1 MQVALPEQDRRGAFA
16 ALYSQLAPR
25 LYRTALGI
33 LGNPHDAADALQEAG
48 LKGYRYFGSLLEE
61 QAGPAW
67 LTRILINACYD
78 VGRARSRAIPAGLE
92 VLPDETP
99 LPATEPDWEMLQAL
113 QSLPEEQR
121 TTVVL
126 RFFQDLSIAQVAQ
139 VMGVPEGT
147 VKSRL
152 HTALSKLRHVI
163 KQSGEEGA
171 Q

>member
-1 MQVALPEQDRRGAFA
+1 MDPNWREAFA
-16 ALYSQLAPR
+16 TLYSQMAPR

-33 LGNPHDAADALQEAG
+33 LGNPHDASDALQEAG
-48 LKGYRYFGSLLEE
+48 LKAYRYFGSLQDYE
-61 QAGPAW
+61 AGAAW

-78 VGRARSRAIPAGLE
+78 VGRKRSRAIPTGLE
-92 VLPDETP
+92 VLP
-99 LPATEPDWEMLQAL
+99 ATMSTQGAGAEDWELMQAL
-113 QSLPEEQR
+113 QVLPEEQR

-126 RFFQDLSIAQVAQ
+126 RFFQDLSIPQIAS

-152 HTALSKLRHVI
+152 HATLHKLRDVL
-163 KQSGEEGA
+163 KDSGKEGA

>member
-1 MQVALPEQDRRGAFA
+1 MVRTDPNQREAFA
-16 ALYSQLAPR
+16 TLYSQMAPR

-48 LKGYRYFGSLLEE
+48 MKAFRYYESLNEPAAA
-61 QAGPAW
+61 AGW
-67 LTRILINACYD
+67 LTRILINACHD
-78 VGRARSRAIPAGLE
+78 VGRKRSRMIPTGLE
-92 VLPDETP
+92 VLPDTAAQ
-99 LPATEPDWEMLQAL
+99 PAGTGDGEMLLAL
-113 QSLPEEQR
+113 QGLPEEQR

-126 RFFQDLSIAQVAQ
+126 RFFQDLSIPQIAR

-152 HTALSKLRHVI
+152 HASLGKLRHVLQDAG
-163 KQSGEEGA
+163 KEGA

>member
-1 MQVALPEQDRRGAFA
+1 MAHSDIGSREAFA
-16 ALYSQLAPR
+16 TLYSQLAPR

-33 LGNPHDAADALQEAG
+33 LGNSHDASDALQEAG
-48 LKGYRYFGSLLEE
+48 LKAYRYFGSLNDTE
-61 QAGPAW
+61 AAAAW

-78 VGRARSRAIPAGLE
+78 VGRKRSRTVPAGLE
-92 VLPDETP
+92 VSTAVAGQTDG
-99 LPATEPDWEMLQAL
+99 ATDWETLQAL
-113 QSLPEEQR
+113 KFLPEEQR

-126 RFFQDLSIAQVAQ
+126 RFFQDLSLPQIAM

-152 HTALSKLRHVI
+152 HAALSKLRHQYADAG
-163 KQSGEEGA
+163 KEGA

>member
-1 MQVALPEQDRRGAFA
+1 VVRSDSNRREAFA
-16 ALYSQLAPR
+16 ALYSQMAPR

-48 LKGYRYFGSLLEE
+48 LKAYRYFDSLHSQE
-61 QAGPAW
+61 AGAAW
-67 LTRILINACYD
+67 LARILVNACHD
-78 VGRARSRAIPAGLE
+78 VGRKRSRSIPSGLE
-92 VLPDETP
+92 VLPGAADQSGGFE
-99 LPATEPDWEMLQAL
+99 EGEMLQAL
-113 QSLPEEQR
+113 QCLSEEQR

-126 RFFQDLSIAQVAQ
+126 RFFQDLSIAQIAG

-152 HTALSKLRHVI
+152 HAALSRLRHVL
-163 KQSGEEGA
+163 KDAGKEGA

>member
-1 MQVALPEQDRRGAFA
+1 MQSDTSRREAFA
-16 ALYSQLAPR
+16 TLYSQWAPR

-33 LGNPHDAADALQEAG
+33 LGNPHDASDALQEAG
-48 LKGYRYFGSLLEE
+48 LKAYRYFDSLHDAD
-61 QAGPAW
+61 AGAAW

-78 VGRARSRAIPAGLE
+78 VGRKRSRTVPAGLE
-92 VLPDETP
+92 VASGVAPMEGGV
-99 LPATEPDWEMLQAL
+99 AGDWETMQAL
-113 QSLPEEQR
+113 KFLPEEQR

-126 RFFQDLSIAQVAQ
+126 RFFQDLTIPQIAT

-152 HTALSKLRHVI
+152 HAALSKLRHQFSEAG
-163 KQSGEEGA
+163 KEGA

>member
-1 MQVALPEQDRRGAFA
+1 MVHAEADRREAFA
-16 ALYSQLAPR
+16 ALYSQMAPR

-48 LKGYRYFGSLLEE
+48 LKGYRYFHSLKDPA
-61 QAGPAW
+61 AGAAW
-67 LTRILINACYD
+67 LTRILVNACHD
-78 VGRARSRAIPAGLE
+78 VGAKRSRMIPSGLE
-92 VLPDETP
+92 VLPAAGAP
-99 LPATEPDWEMLQAL
+99 AATEEWETLQAL
-113 QSLPEEQR
+113 QGLPPEQR

-126 RFFQDLSIAQVAQ
+126 RFFQDLSIPQIAG

-152 HTALSKLRHVI
+152 HASLGRLRRLFAE
-163 KQSGEEGA
+163 SGKEGA

>member
-1 MQVALPEQDRRGAFA
+1 MARTEPDRREAFA

-48 LKGYRYFGSLLEE
+48 IKAFRYFDSLHDE
-61 QAGPAW
+61 QAGPSW
-67 LTRILINACYD
+67 MTRILVNACYD
-78 VGRARSRAIPAGLE
+78 VGRKRSRAIPTGLDVIPSSGVE
-92 VLPDETP
+92 VTGIEDR
-99 LPATEPDWEMLQAL
+99 EMLQAL
-113 QSLPEEQR
+113 QFLPDDQR

-126 RFFQDLSIAQVAQ
+126 RFFQDLSIPQIAQ

-152 HTALSKLRHVI
+152 HTTLAKLRVAL
-163 KQSGEEGA
+163 KDAGKEGA

>member
-1 MQVALPEQDRRGAFA
+1 MARSETERREAFA

-48 LKGYRYFGSLLEE
+48 LKAYRYFDSLQDE
-61 QAGPAW
+61 QAGTSW
-67 LTRILINACYD
+67 MTRILINACYD
-78 VGRARSRAIPAGLE
+78 VGRKRSRAIPTGLE
-92 VLPDETP
+92 IE
-99 LPATEPDWEMLQAL
+99 PAVSSEPGGMADREMLQAL
-113 QSLPEEQR
+113 QFLPEEQR

-126 RFFQDLSIAQVAQ
+126 RFFQDLSIPQIAQ

-152 HTALSKLRHVI
+152 HATLAKLRTALKY
-163 KQSGEEGA
+163 QGEEGA